1 MIGQAVADHTIV
13 DFNWN
18 NHPGGR
24 AGQVRRAGVVVTGIW
39 RHDVDS
45 EIVPVP
51 KEEVDL
57 LKGCD
62 EVIRSILG
70 RAYCTL
76 TETLVRAV

>member
-1 MIGQAVADHTIV
+1 M
-13 DFNWN
+13 
-18 NHPGGR
+18 
-24 AGQVRRAGVVVTGIW
+24 VTGIW

-45 EIVPVP
+45 EIAPVP

-57 LKGCD
+57 LEGCD